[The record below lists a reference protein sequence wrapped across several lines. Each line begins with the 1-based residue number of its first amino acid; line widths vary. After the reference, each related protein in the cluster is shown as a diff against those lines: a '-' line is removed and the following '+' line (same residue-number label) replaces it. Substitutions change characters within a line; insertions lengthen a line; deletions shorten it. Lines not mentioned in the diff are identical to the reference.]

1 MTRLLGISGSL
12 RAGSLNTALLRA
24 AQQGAGPDVHIDI
37 ATLHGIPLYDG
48 DEEAKSGIPAAVTAL
63 REKIYASD
71 GILLATPEYNGGV
84 PGVLKNGIDWLSRGA
99 ESKKVY
105 YGRPFALLG
114 ATPGGLATLGSQ
126 NAWLPILKKLGAQ
139 VWSGGSIMMSRAPSL
154 MDASGEYTDEATL
167 RLLAEFVAGFAAFTQ
182 LVRGKG

>member
-12 RAGSLNTALLRA
+12 RAGSFNTALLRG
-24 AQQGAGPDVHIDI
+24 AQQGAGPDVQIDI

-63 REKIYASD
+63 KERIFASD

-99 ESKKVY
+99 DSKKVY

-139 VWSGGSIMMSRAPSL
+139 VWSGGSIMLSRAPSL
-154 MDASGEYTDEATL
+154 MDASGEYTDEVT
-167 RLLAEFVAGFAAFTQ
+167 RKLLAEFVAGFAAFTQ
-182 LVRGKG
+182 AHSKG